1 MKIGKDTMV
10 KLAYTLRYDD
20 AKGDIAERI
29 TEEDP
34 EEVLMGHDFMLEIIE
49 KNLQGL
55 QAGDNFEMII
65 EPDQAYGEYDDEK
78 LVTVP
83 QSELLAQV
91 PEGEEAPAL
100 NEGETIPIVDMEGK
114 EYEALVLKNEN
125 GKITLDFNHPLA
137 GEILHFKGK
146 VLAVRKAAPEE
157 IEALL
162 NEDLSEE

>member
-10 KLAYTLRYDD
+10 KLAYTLRYDN
-20 AKGDIAERI
+20 AKGDIVERI
-29 TEEDP
+29 TEEEP

-49 KNLQGL
+49 ENLQGL
-55 QAGDNFEMII
+55 QAGDGFEMII
-65 EPDQAYGEYDDEK
+65 EPDRAYGDYDDEK

-83 QSELLAQV
+83 QGELLAQV
-91 PEGEEAPAL
+91 PEGEEPSL
-100 NEGETIPIVDMEGK
+100 KEGDIVPIVDMEEK
-114 EYEALVLKNEN
+114 EYKALVLKNEN

-137 GEILHFKGK
+137 GETLHFKGK

-162 NEDLSEE
+162 NEDFSE

>member
-10 KLAYTLRYDD
+10 KLAYTLRYDN
-20 AKGDIAERI
+20 AQGDVVERI
-29 TEEDP
+29 TEEEP

-55 QAGDNFEMII
+55 QAGDSFEMMI
-65 EPDQAYGEYDDEK
+65 EPEQAYGDYDDEK

-91 PEGEEAPAL
+91 PEGEEPSL
-100 NEGETIPIVDMEGK
+100 KEGDIVPIVDMEEK
-114 EYEALVLKNEN
+114 EYKALVLKNEN

-137 GEILHFKGK
+137 GETLHFKGK

-162 NEDLSEE
+162 NEDME